1 MNKDKKIM
9 KFSGEF
15 GEKVQRVNDF
25 LKEYEP
31 NNWGKDHKSYSG
43 YKPQWIIDAVN
54 QEFCGDWTLEVID
67 SEIHIAKKE
76 IVTKVKDSAGVVTEN
91 VKIKETENALVRV
104 RLTLNG
110 VSIDTF
116 ASHPNVQGDIGDTF
130 KSAQTDAMKKAFA
143 HFSIGNRAY
152 HGLLK

>member
-1 MNKDKKIM
+1 MKDKKIM

-15 GEKVQRVNDF
+15 GEKVQKVNDF

-31 NNWGKDHKSYSG
+31 NNWGKDHKNYSG

-54 QEFCGDWTLEVID
+54 QEFAGEWSMEVIERETLEV
-67 SEIHIAKKE
+67 SFKE
-76 IVTKVKDSAGVVTEN
+76 KVTQH
-91 VKIKETENALVRV
+91 ALVRV
-104 RLTLNG
+104 RITLAG
-110 VSIDTF
+110 QVIETF
-116 ASHPNVQGDIGDTF
+116 ASHPNVQGDIGDTY

>member
-1 MNKDKKIM
+1 MHLVSKLKNNMSDTENKI
-9 KFSGEF
+9 KFSGTF
-15 GEKVQRVNDF
+15 GEKVGRVNDF
-25 LKEYEP
+25 LKKYEP
-31 NNWGKDHKSYSG
+31 NNWGKDHKNYSG

-54 QEFCGDWTLEVID
+54 QEFAGEWTMEVVHHDII
-67 SEIHIAKKE
+67 EYTFKE
-76 IVTKVKDSAGVVTEN
+76 KTTQH
-91 VKIKETENALVRV
+91 ALVRV
-104 RLTLNG
+104 KITLNG
-110 VSIDTF
+110 QVMEAF

>member
-9 KFSGEF
+9 QFSGDF

-54 QEFCGDWTLEVID
+54 QEFCGDWDMEVMHH
-67 SEIHIAKKE
+67 EIIKYTFKE
-76 IVTKVKDSAGVVTEN
+76 
-91 VKIKETENALVRV
+91 KEVEHALVKVRV
-104 RLTLNG
+104 TLNG
-110 VSIDTF
+110 RFMETF

>member
-1 MNKDKKIM
+1 MADKENKIS
-9 KFSGEF
+9 FSGTF
-15 GEKVQRVNDF
+15 GEKVGKVNAF

-31 NNWGKDHKSYSG
+31 HNWGKDHKAYSG

-54 QEFCGDWTLEVID
+54 QEFCGDWSMEVLSQDVRIV
-67 SEIHIAKKE
+67 EFKE
-76 IVTKVKDSAGVVTEN
+76 KIVEH
-91 VKIKETENALVRV
+91 ALVRV
-104 RLTLNG
+104 KITLG
-110 VSIDTF
+110 GQSIEAF
-116 ASHPNVQGDIGDTF
+116 ASHTNVQGDIGDTF